1 MMTLNEIMRCV
12 SLDMQDDGKSMDEIF
27 YARSVIYYMDNREV
41 PQSFSEWGDDV
52 DF

>member
-1 MMTLNEIMRCV
+1 MTLYEIMRCV
-12 SLDMQDDGKSMDEIF
+12 SLDMQEDGKSMDEIV
-27 YARSVIYYMDNREV
+27 YARSVIRNLGNREI